1 MTSTS
6 HRTAI
11 MGWLSPP
18 GDPAARRILLAGVGG
33 ILLTAPISIQLVV
46 PVGLALGCV
55 LTAVGAALAVCCCRW
70 RWTPSAAV
78 TWAAALVCLVFAT
91 ATVTVGASQTATAL
105 RASDRQLLCADDVAP
120 EVVAGGQDVLR
131 GVNPYTSFNVARAE
145 LSLGCTSFHLTPLRG
160 GIYAARTAAP
170 PSADMQAL
178 ARESLNAT
186 TSRDTLLGF
195 NYPAGSALA
204 GVTGAHGVVILN
216 VILLLAAGAL
226 VVGRS
231 PPGLRR
237 WVALALAAQTGALVL
252 VGPAHPDGI
261 VAALL
266 IIACAWPGPLVGG
279 AALGLACA
287 VKQTAWFV
295 APALVLLALRRG
307 RRPGLRQLTGA
318 LGTFAVINLPFVA
331 ANPIPW
337 LKGVLGPELA
347 AEFPFGEGPALLFTS
362 AGHLSLILAI
372 FSVIGLLTV
381 VGGWLLAGAGRG
393 GWAAAGVIVSSLAL
407 WDGTRSLGNY
417 IGLLGLIAVSMCV
430 RNVLPVTAS
439 ARVQRSTSRRPR
451 LAQQAP

>member
-11 MGWLSPP
+11 IGWLSPP
-18 GDPAARRILLAGVGG
+18 GDPAARRILLVGVGG
-33 ILLTAPISIQLVV
+33 ILLTAPVSIQLVV
-46 PVGLALGCV
+46 PVGLELGCV
-55 LTAVGAALAVCCCRW
+55 LTAMGAALAVFCCRW

-91 ATVTVGASQTATAL
+91 ATVAVGASQTATAL

-120 EVVAGGQDVLR
+120 EVIAGGHDILG
-131 GVNPYTSFNVARAE
+131 GVNPYTSFNVPRAE

-170 PSADMQAL
+170 SSAEMQAV
-178 ARESLNAT
+178 ARESLNAR
-186 TSRDTLLGF
+186 TSLDTLLGF
-195 NYPAGSALA
+195 NYPAGSALFGIA
-204 GVTGAHGVVILN
+204 GAHGVVILN

-266 IIACAWPGPLVGG
+266 IVACAWPGPLVGG

-318 LGTFAVINLPFVA
+318 LGSFAVINLPFVA
-331 ANPIPW
+331 ASPIPW

-347 AEFPFGEGPALLFTS
+347 AEFPFGEGPALLFAS
-362 AGHLSLILAI
+362 AGQLSLILAI
-372 FSVIGLLTV
+372 FSVIGLVTV
-381 VGGWLLAGAGRG
+381 VGGWLLAGLGRG

-430 RNVLPVTAS
+430 RNVLPVAAS
-439 ARVQRSTSRRPR
+439 ARAQRSTSRHPR